1 MRDQLLVAERAV
13 LYAISFQLRIK
24 VPYNDLLTLQQF
36 IPEQH
41 RHDIV
46 NIAWNLVN
54 DRCGLA
60 GVLHAGVFEGTSV
73 AACTVHEHRD
83 QNQRSC
89 CAQHCAGY
97 VCRMAQVKL
106 AGL

>member
-24 VPYNDLLTLQQF
+24 VPYNDLLTLQQYVA
-36 IPEQH
+36 EQH

-54 DRCGLA
+54 DRCDICGGLHV
-60 GVLHAGVFEGTSV
+60 GVLVGTSIIASQCTHLGTRSW
-73 AACTVHEHRD
+73 AAVV
-83 QNQRSC
+83 QRI
-89 CAQHCAGY
+89 A
-97 VCRMAQVKL
+97 
-106 AGL
+106 

>member
-24 VPYNDLLTLQQF
+24 VPYNDLLTLQQYVA
-36 IPEQH
+36 EQH

-54 DRCGLA
+54 DRCGLCS
-60 GVLHAGVFEGTSV
+60 GLHAGVLIVTLV
-73 AACTVHEHRD
+73 AASQCTHLGTRSWAAVV
-83 QNQRSC
+83 QRT
-89 CAQHCAGY
+89 A
-97 VCRMAQVKL
+97 
-106 AGL
+106 